1 MNFVFRYL
9 KEIGDDTIHVR
20 PELNKYYYE
29 NPDLWLLLNLLTET
43 QGLGSSL
50 RILSL
55 FDARITSHFKATD
68 VKITL
73 AKQPIADEGEDA
85 ENIRFAVNVLF
96 SDAPA
101 KDGIFKHLKEDMKK
115 TIMYTT
121 ELFPSM
127 TNSTLKQ
134 PPKSVPNKDVFVSQ
148 IDDISKEYTVRVST
162 WVNGKVIAFEEVSF
176 GPLRKKV
183 P

>member
-1 MNFVFRYL
+1 M
-9 KEIGDDTIHVR
+9 
-20 PELNKYYYE
+20 NKYYYE

-55 FDARITSHFKATD
+55 FDAKITTHFKATD

-101 KDGIFKHLKEDMKK
+101 KDGIFKHLKVDMKK

-134 PPKSVPNKDVFVSQ
+134 PPKSIPNKDVFVSQ

-162 WVNGKVIAFEEVSF
+162 WVNGKVLAFEEVSF

-183 P
+183 A